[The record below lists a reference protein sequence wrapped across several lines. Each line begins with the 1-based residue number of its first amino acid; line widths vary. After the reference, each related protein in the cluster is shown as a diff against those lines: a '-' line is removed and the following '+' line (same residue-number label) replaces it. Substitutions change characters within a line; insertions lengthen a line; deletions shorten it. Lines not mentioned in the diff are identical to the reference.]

1 MESKW
6 IEVQVGKLLSFKP
19 WVGKVKTGQ
28 TTIGFIVIFP
38 LKNNNF

>member
-6 IEVQVGKLLSFKP
+6 IEVQVGKLLSFKS

-28 TTIGFIVIFP
+28 TTSGFIVIFP